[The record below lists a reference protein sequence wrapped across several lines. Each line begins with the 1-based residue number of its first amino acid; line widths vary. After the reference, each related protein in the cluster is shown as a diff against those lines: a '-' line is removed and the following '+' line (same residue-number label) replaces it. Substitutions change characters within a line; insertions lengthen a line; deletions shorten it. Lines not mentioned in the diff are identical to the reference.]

1 MDENDVALALT
12 RRPDGS
18 YAPVLTGDTLKDDI
32 MWVGDVIYPHDDE
45 VSVHFEGVT
54 KKLPVIRSQAP
65 TEEEPAYYIAH
76 SVAWRFIHE
85 VRDAAKKGAGKT
97 D

>member
-1 MDENDVALALT
+1 MEENDVALALIP
-12 RRPDGS
+12 RPDET

-32 MWVGDVIYPHDDE
+32 MWVGDVIYPQDDE
-45 VSVHFEGVT
+45 VSVYFEGVT

-65 TEEEPAYYIAH
+65 EGRPTYYIAH

-85 VRDAAKKGAGKT
+85 VRDAAKKGTGKA